1 MHFNFVER
9 YWNNLIFTGADHIW
23 STLLR
28 VQMLFLTR
36 FWCLIIHSVYLKQ
49 YLRTVSLGRIK
60 QRLTLKALPFF
71 YVTEVLRKK
80 HRPRMTLISTVK
92 YVHKNMQNRSLCFST
107 QNIHI
112 YTIYIHICIPIY
124 IYIQIPIY
132 IYIYMKHFYLCKGSA
147 SKQTSVMK
155 MVWICMH
162 HREAWQTVLCLTDK
176 HGLVFFANS
185 LIWLMV
191 GRPSL

>member
-49 YLRTVSLGRIK
+49 YLRTVSLGRKK

-132 IYIYMKHFYLCKGSA
+132 IYIYIWNIFIYARDQHQSRQVSWKWSGSA
-147 SKQTSVMK
+147 CTTEKPDKLYYALLIS
-155 MVWICMH
+155 MVWS
-162 HREAWQTVLCLTDK
+162 
-176 HGLVFFANS
+176 S
-185 LIWLMV
+185 LQIL
-191 GRPSL
+191 SFD

>member
-1 MHFNFVER
+1 
-9 YWNNLIFTGADHIW
+9 
-23 STLLR
+23 
-28 VQMLFLTR
+28 MLFLTR

-132 IYIYMKHFYLCKGSA
+132 IYIYETFLSMQGISIKADKCHQNGLDLHAPPRS
-147 SKQTSVMK
+147 
-155 MVWICMH
+155 
-162 HREAWQTVLCLTDK
+162 LT
-176 HGLVFFANS
+176 NCT
-185 LIWLMV
+185 M
-191 GRPSL
+191 PY